1 MIIDAKRPVLTWALG
16 QYVEWKLRK
25 AFRGVWL
32 EGALPP
38 GEEGVLCYANH
49 GSFWDGF
56 LAHLLAQRSGR
67 DGYAVMEE
75 QNLRRYRFLTRIGA
89 FSIRRGDSGSALET
103 LRYAR
108 SVLQRP
114 KAAVFLFPQGKIE
127 ANAQPPLKFERGAE
141 VLARMA
147 KIRCV
152 PVALRYAF
160 FEHEHPD
167 VLIQVGEAHAPE
179 PLAQMESR
187 LGALVAGLQGIKSVT
202 ALHPLLV
209 GSRSVAEQ
217 WDAVRGLP

>member
-32 EGALPP
+32 EGALPA

-56 LAHLLAQRSGR
+56 LAHLLARRSGR

-89 FSIRRGDSGSALET
+89 FSIRRGDSSSALET

-147 KIRCV
+147 KLRCV

-167 VLIQVGEAHAPE
+167 VLIHVGEAHAPE

-187 LGALVAGLQGIKSVT
+187 LGALVAGLQGIKAVT

-209 GSRSVAEQ
+209 GSRSVAER